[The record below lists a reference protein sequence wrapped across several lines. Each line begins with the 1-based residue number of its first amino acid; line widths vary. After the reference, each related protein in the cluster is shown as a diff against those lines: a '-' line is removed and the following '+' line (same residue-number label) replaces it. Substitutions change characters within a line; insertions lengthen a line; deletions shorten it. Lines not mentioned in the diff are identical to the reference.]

1 MKGVILCT
9 GTKETSDS
17 FFISV
22 FDRERPLSILSE
34 VLFTPAASRCM
45 GGGEGSIGD
54 RWRGC
59 MLPGCQAA
67 VSTSTGRVKMS
78 CSRDIAQKSIT
89 LARNIPIPYTY
100 LATAGNCRSLSS
112 WCRQNISPRV
122 FSGISRRL
130 CAAIMSHS
138 AVCQVSQCAAV
149 PSLLVILANIH
160 YSEAACQHASC
171 LPASISV
178 PGKWYL
184 AAPIIFVHVVGNVE
198 IEVEDIMLEPSKN
211 FRHVNHRI
219 VSQDFFWGS
228 SSNTRPLLPI
238 FIATTK
244 IRHNWRLY
252 R

>member
-1 MKGVILCT
+1 MYG
-9 GTKETSDS
+9 GWWGQYW
-17 FFISV
+17 
-22 FDRERPLSILSE
+22 RPLAGLH
-34 VLFTPAASRCM
+34 AAR
-45 GGGEGSIGD
+45 
-54 RWRGC
+54 
-59 MLPGCQAA
+59 LPGCQAA

-78 CSRDIAQKSIT
+78 CGRDIAQKGII

-112 WCRQNISPRV
+112 WCRQNIAPRV

-130 CAAIMSHS
+130 CAAIMYHS
-138 AVCQVSQCAAV
+138 AVCQVSKCAAV

-160 YSEAACQHASC
+160 YREAACQHASC

>member
-1 MKGVILCT
+1 MKDLILCR

-59 MLPGCQAA
+59 MLLGCQAA

-78 CSRDIAQKSIT
+78 CGRDIALKIIT
-89 LARNIPIPYTY
+89 FARNIPIPYTY
-100 LATAGNCRSLSS
+100 LATAGNCKSLSS

-138 AVCQVSQCAAV
+138 ALS
-149 PSLLVILANIH
+149 
-160 YSEAACQHASC
+160 
-171 LPASISV
+171 SV
-178 PGKWYL
+178 P
-184 AAPIIFVHVVGNVE
+184 
-198 IEVEDIMLEPSKN
+198 MC
-211 FRHVNHRI
+211 
-219 VSQDFFWGS
+219 S
-228 SSNTRPLLPI
+228 SPQSARDPC
-238 FIATTK
+238 
-244 IRHNWRLY
+244 
-252 R
+252 